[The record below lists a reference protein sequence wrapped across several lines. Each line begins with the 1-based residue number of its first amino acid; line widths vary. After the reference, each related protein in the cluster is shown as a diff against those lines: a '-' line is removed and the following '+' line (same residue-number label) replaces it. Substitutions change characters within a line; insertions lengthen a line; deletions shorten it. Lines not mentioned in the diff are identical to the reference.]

1 MLNHNHTERKRT
13 MHKTIPAEYEYQEY
27 DVAQIKR
34 DGKWL
39 DYATIRDARDAR
51 YAKQLVNGTHPE
63 FGHGRTFFH
72 LSAAEFRIRRRD
84 ETVFER
90 AP

>member
-1 MLNHNHTERKRT
+1 
-13 MHKTIPAEYEYQEY
+13 MHKTQPAEYTFEKY
-27 DVAQIKR
+27 DIAQIKR

-39 DYATIRDARDAR
+39 DYATIRDERDAR
-51 YAKQLVNGTHPE
+51 FAKQLVNGTHPE
-63 FGHGRTFFH
+63 FGRGGSFAH
-72 LSAAEFRIRRRD
+72 LSAAEFRIRRND